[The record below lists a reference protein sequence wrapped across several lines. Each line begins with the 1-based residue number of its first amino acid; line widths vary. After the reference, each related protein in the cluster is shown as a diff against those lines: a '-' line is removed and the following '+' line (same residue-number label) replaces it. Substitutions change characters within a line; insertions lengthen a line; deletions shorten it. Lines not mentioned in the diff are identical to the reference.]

1 MMSENHKTIYSA
13 AVFNLMAPA
22 DVRRPLEV
30 ELRYESRDPYA
41 VNMSF
46 RAGMS
51 GEVDWVIDRDL
62 LAAGLV
68 VASGEGDVQI
78 IPQLDKPELVVIALS
93 SPSGQAAFEAPAA
106 KLAEF
111 LDETYAAVAPGDE
124 HKWMSVDE
132 VLNRLLQTDL
142 H

>member
-1 MMSENHKTIYSA
+1 M
-13 AVFNLMAPA
+13 
-22 DVRRPLEV
+22 
-30 ELRYESRDPYA
+30 ELSYESREPYA

-46 RAGMS
+46 HAGTS
-51 GEVDWVIDRDL
+51 GQVDWVIDRDL

-106 KLAEF
+106 KLADF
-111 LDETYAAVAPGDE
+111 LDETYDVVAPGDE